1 MIGALPTG
9 RDQPRILGR
18 YDTGEPGP
26 AIVVVVGIHGNEPAG
41 VTAVGRVLHAL
52 TERGVPVRGSVV
64 AVLGNRAA
72 LAARRRFV
80 QQDLNR
86 MWTRETVAQLR
97 VTDTAC
103 DGGEAGE
110 QRELLATF
118 DHLLAPPRSDVV
130 VVDLHST
137 SAPSPPFACFS
148 DTLASRAVAR
158 ATALPLILGLEEAIR
173 GTLLDYLED
182 LARPAVLVEG
192 GQHDDP
198 ASVRH
203 LEATLWRILVH
214 TGLLEAAAVP
224 DFPEHEARL
233 SAAVRALPRV
243 VEVVYRHAIAD
254 TDAFRM
260 RPGFGSF
267 RRVRRGD
274 VLADDRRGPVAAP
287 VDGLLLMPLY
297 QDQGNDGFFIGR
309 PVRRSWLSVSRIVR
323 ILRGDRLL
331 PSLPGIARDPDR
343 PHRLLVDTRVAR
355 WFPRQVFHLAG
366 FRQLPPR
373 DGKLVF
379 TRRVEV

>member
-1 MIGALPTG
+1 VIGALPTG
-9 RDQPRILGR
+9 HDRPRILGR
-18 YDTGEPGP
+18 YDTGRPGL
-26 AIVVVVGIHGNEPAG
+26 ALVVVVGIHGNEPAG
-41 VTAVGRVLHAL
+41 VTAIGRVLDTLAR
-52 TERGVPVRGSVV
+52 RGVPVRGSVV

-72 LAARRRFV
+72 LAARRRFLH
-80 QQDLNR
+80 QDLNR
-86 MWTRETVAQLR
+86 MWTREAVAQVR
-97 VTDTAC
+97 ATGASA
-103 DGGEAGE
+103 DGGERGE
-110 QRELLATF
+110 QRELLATL
-118 DHLLAPPRSDVV
+118 DQLLAPPRSDVV

-137 SAPSPPFACFS
+137 SAPGPPFACFS
-148 DTLASRAVAR
+148 DTLSSRAVAR
-158 ATALPLILGLEEAIR
+158 ATELPLILGLEEAIG

-198 ASVRH
+198 TSVLH
-203 LEATLWRILVH
+203 LEGTVWRILVR
-214 TGLLEAAAVP
+214 TGLLDAAAVP

-233 SAAVRALPRV
+233 AAAVRGLPRV

-254 TDAFRM
+254 ADRFRM
-260 RPGFGSF
+260 RPGLGSF
-267 RRVRRGD
+267 RAVRRGD

-287 VDGLLLMPLY
+287 VSGLLLMPLY
-297 QDQGNDGFFIGR
+297 QEQGNDGFFLGR

-323 ILRGDRLL
+323 TLRADRLL

-355 WFPRQVFHLAG
+355 WFPRQAFHLAG

-379 TRRVEV
+379 TRRVET